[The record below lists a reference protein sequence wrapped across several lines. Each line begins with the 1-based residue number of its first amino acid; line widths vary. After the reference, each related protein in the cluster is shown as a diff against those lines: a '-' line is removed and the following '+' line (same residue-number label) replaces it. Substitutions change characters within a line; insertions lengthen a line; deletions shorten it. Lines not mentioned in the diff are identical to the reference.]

1 MVGAQ
6 SRLNSGLM
14 ADPDVWLPL
23 VDEPIGEFVAGLQEE
38 DTELAA
44 LVASPRR
51 QLAFRTFAYI
61 RLGVLLGTLLV
72 DHDVQPQ
79 GSRTWV
85 EQLLADPVHRA
96 AAVEEVR
103 RVAREVAADPKLGE
117 EEPVGPDDEARE
129 RFRRF
134 ASELD

>member
-1 MVGAQ
+1 
-6 SRLNSGLM
+6 M
-14 ADPDVWLPL
+14 AHEEFWLPL
-23 VDEPIGEFVAGLQEE
+23 VDEPIGEFVSKLQQE
-38 DTELAA
+38 DGELAA

-61 RLGVLLGTLLV
+61 RVGVLLGALLV
-72 DHDVQPQ
+72 DHDVQAE

-85 EQLLADPVHRA
+85 EQLLADPEHRA
-96 AAVEEVR
+96 AAVEEVK

-117 EEPVGPDDEARE
+117 EESVGPDDDARE

>member
-1 MVGAQ
+1 MSVE
-6 SRLNSGLM
+6 
-14 ADPDVWLPL
+14 DVWLPL
-23 VDEPIGEFVAGLQEE
+23 VDEPIGEFVAELQRE
-38 DTELAA
+38 DEELAA

-61 RLGVLLGTLLV
+61 RVGVLLGSLLV
-72 DHDVQPQ
+72 DHDIKPE

-85 EQLLADPVHRA
+85 DELLADPEHRA
-96 AAVEEVR
+96 AAAEEVKA
-103 RVAREVAADPKLGE
+103 VAREVAADPKLAE

-134 ASELD
+134 AKELD